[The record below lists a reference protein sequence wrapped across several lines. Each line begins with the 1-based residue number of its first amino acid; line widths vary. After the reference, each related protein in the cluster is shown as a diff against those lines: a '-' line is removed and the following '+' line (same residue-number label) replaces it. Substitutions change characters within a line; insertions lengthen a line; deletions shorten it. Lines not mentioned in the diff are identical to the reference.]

1 MRLANQNGEH
11 PTIANIVSHRKDMLV
26 GIRGVQIRSQSESDP
41 IGFVRISEQ
50 KYSFRIGSD

>member
-26 GIRGVQIRSQSESDP
+26 GIRGVQIRSESDP

-50 KYSFRIGSD
+50 KFSFRIGSD